1 MDNEDQKTNLP
12 DESKKQEL
20 DKNVTKE
27 ENVARSASNIKPKQI
42 KDEKREVVVHYRKPS
57 VFSCI
62 LLILIGILI
71 ATIVFLI
78 IYFFK
83 LNNNDVHIYDDLI
96 DSTIDVPNVD
106 NDEGKISLKLSP
118 TDDIV
123 VAAYAK
129 IPTQIRGYEPYY
141 GQLITKDN
149 ISDNNKLLFV
159 LRQLQDEFKTTFIS
173 VLDQKDE
180 FDKIVSKLDNKM
192 IGMTPTELGTIIK
205 FDLNTVSQRYK
216 SVFGASQEVPLIDA
230 ETSLGYVYEYVPE
243 DNCFYG
249 HKYAGGGGE
258 TFRYKSQIYECELS
272 EDRKELYIYDNF
284 VAFNDVYGSGSYT
297 TSALYN
303 DSDCENMIV
312 SLQRTSENGNILYN
326 GKTYDEIMD
335 EYINQ
340 AGKFKHTFK
349 LDDSVNYYWFSSEK
363 I

>member
-62 LLILIGILI
+62 LLILIGVLI
-71 ATIVFLI
+71 ATIVFLV

-83 LNNNDVHIYDDLI
+83 LNNNDVYIYDDLI

-129 IPTQIRGYEPYY
+129 IPTHIRGYEPYY

-159 LRQLQDEFKTTFIS
+159 LRQLQDESKTTIINFS
-173 VLDQKDE
+173 QQSELFND
-180 FDKIVSKLDNKM
+180 IVSKLDNRM
-192 IGMTPTELGTIIK
+192 TGMTSEWLGEIIK
-205 FDLNTVSQRYK
+205 FDLDTVSQRYK
-216 SVFGASQEVPLIDA
+216 SVFGESQEVPLIDA
-230 ETSLGYVYEYVPE
+230 ETSLGFVYEYVPE

-249 HKYAGGGGE
+249 HSYFGGGGD

-284 VAFNDVYGSGSYT
+284 VAFNDVYGTGSYT

-312 SLQRTSENGNILYN
+312 SLERTSENGNVLYN
-326 GKTYDEIMD
+326 GKTYDEIMN

-349 LDDSVNYYWFSSEK
+349 LDDSGNYYWYSSEQ